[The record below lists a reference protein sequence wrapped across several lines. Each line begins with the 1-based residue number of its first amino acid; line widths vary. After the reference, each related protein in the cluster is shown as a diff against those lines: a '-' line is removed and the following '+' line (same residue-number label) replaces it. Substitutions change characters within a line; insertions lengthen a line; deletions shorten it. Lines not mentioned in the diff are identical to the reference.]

1 MNLQQ
6 FSDKIAIFDFQFRK
20 DLQTT
25 IPKIIANKAV
35 FLFKKNFQDESF
47 FGARWKEVNRRIPHE
62 QSYFTKSGKK
72 CTRVAPAKGA
82 EGKKPT
88 HTGGLAAN
96 KRRAQSYGDPLPPP
110 LPASPHS
117 RVAQWSIQPAR

>member
-6 FSDKIAIFDFQFRK
+6 LRDKIAIFDFQFRK

-47 FGARWKEVNRRIPHE
+47 FGARWKEVNRLIPQCQFIDAPLE
-62 QSYFTKSGKK
+62 IRDFTQKTITDYSYKDPNHRPEASAQG
-72 CTRVAPAKGA
+72 VNNHAKYHQFLNSTI
-82 EGKKPT
+82 K
-88 HTGGLAAN
+88 HL
-96 KRRAQSYGDPLPPP
+96 S
-110 LPASPHS
+110 
-117 RVAQWSIQPAR
+117 